1 MANKAE
7 NSTLLG
13 RAEGVKNYFVG
24 KWKNKVIDSDCILC
38 ATIPFTRN
46 LIEYTK
52 GEEAADYLKLTSM
65 LHWKPDTDQITV
77 GQYLGIYN
85 GLFGTNYDT
94 SNAELLLDLLFK
106 QASEICTKTEHAG
119 LNLEDKVLL
128 SIAIRLR
135 AEMLITDKVRALK
148 NDPSYWCQSNSQF
161 GNLMKELS
169 LLDSTAPELRTL
181 EKVSITVSSN
191 IHLNSFMYEPIL
203 DLSIEHL
210 ISLYGE
216 ILNLNPAVNTP

>member
-1 MANKAE
+1 
-7 NSTLLG
+7 
-13 RAEGVKNYFVG
+13 
-24 KWKNKVIDSDCILC
+24 
-38 ATIPFTRN
+38 

-52 GEEAADYLKLTSM
+52 GEQDADYLKLTSM

-94 SNAELLLDLLFK
+94 SNAEPLLDLLFK

-128 SIAIRLR
+128 SITIRLR

-148 NDPSYWCQSNSQF
+148 NDPNYWCQSNSQF

-216 ILNLNPAVNTP
+216 ILNLNPAVNAS